1 MSNRAVQDGGRTM
14 IRWQRK
20 GLAALALGMALG
32 GLSPAERASAQT
44 VPLNVVY
51 GPVAQT
57 REGDLDHRENLFI
70 SVPADLEGHLFLRL
84 FDPEANGLHDTA
96 YGSFGNST
104 VLFRLLGGAG
114 AYTGVEFP
122 PPVADGSPADPEAG
136 LPLPD
141 EAGVLIAEQRFG
153 AEPATDDRWVT
164 LTPFQASQG
173 EIRDGRAYFRLDV
186 IGEAG
191 DDGNVFAFEVS
202 RAPDASELPAD
213 VRLFAFRP
221 TLRWPGTREVVELRF
236 SAPAGERATLQNFD
250 GAEAS
255 VELVSTFASTALPA
269 SGQDAW
275 ASGTFTVPEGET
287 AIEFKGGNETPNDI
301 TFALFDEAGGPLPF
315 ELPAR
320 LRQPALRPEAVG
332 IATPLADCRAV
343 AFDASGSSGDHPLRL
358 QWLFGDGRNSAETVV
373 VHRYD
378 IPGRYEA
385 ELQVLGPSDRVA
397 SGSSIRL
404 PVHVRNRPTA
414 VAGEAVVAAPGDAI
428 LFDGSASLPSDRP
441 ISSFLWSFGDGS
453 QASGAEARKTY
464 ATPGLYRSVLRVADD
479 ADHPCNFGIAQRL
492 VTINFQ
498 PTAEAGEARSAA
510 VGEAIRF
517 DGGASYDVDG
527 EIAGWHWA
535 FGDGDSAS
543 TAAADHAFQAPGVY
557 EARLTVVDDAGVGN
571 SSTSDT
577 VRITV
582 NAPPVPVS
590 TQPTRPIA
598 VGEIARFDA
607 TQSTDPD
614 GEILDYQWA
623 FGDGAIA
630 EGAVVEYAY
639 GAPGIY
645 EVRLTARDNSA
656 TRSDTAETS
665 FQVVVSAAPV
675 ADAGPDQLVTA
686 SEVVFDGGGSSDADG
701 TITSYEWTFGDGAT
715 GTGRVMRH
723 AYVEPGTYEVAL
735 TVRDD
740 SGAPLNVHRDTAMV
754 RVNQAP
760 IADAGPDLVAA
771 PGQSLT
777 FDGRGSLDPDGVIDI
792 YAWRFGDGSDGQG
805 AQIRHSFDA
814 PGHYRVELTVRDD
827 SGQEAAFDVDEARV
841 TVNAAPVADAGPDV
855 LIAPGTELRLS
866 SAASFDPDGSIEVH
880 RWDFDDRATPVLER
894 SPRRVFDEPGI
905 YTAQLTVSDGSGTL
919 NASSS
924 DEMLIHVNHAPVAE
938 AGAEIRTD
946 QLIVT
951 LDGSGSVDA
960 DGDTLVFT
968 WDPGDG
974 SPALTGR
981 TVTHAYP
988 RGGVFPVTLTVDDGT
1003 GLANSTAVDATRV
1016 VIDSRPVAVAG
1027 GNHDVC
1033 SGESILFDGSASSD
1047 PDGGLLRYEWDF
1059 GDGTRANLVNPA
1071 KTYELPGVYPVTL
1084 TVRDESGNAS
1094 GVHSDRVAAVVRE
1107 APIAVAGAPTRA
1119 CTNQTIRF
1127 DGSHSTD
1134 ADGAVNLF
1142 SWNFG
1147 DGSTGGGE
1155 KPTHLYDRPGEY
1167 RVILTIT
1174 GDSRGSCN
1182 PLDTDET
1189 RVTVV
1194 EAPRVSIDG
1203 PGRVAIGIPVT
1214 WRAVASSVAGAG
1226 EAVFAW
1232 QLPGVPAST
1241 GPTVTHSFAEPGIY
1255 EVALTARFGGGEG
1268 DCGAIDTALRVVAN
1282 APPVADTGDAHV
1294 VALGDALLVDASAS
1308 SDPDGAITRYEWDFG
1323 DGATATGVQA
1333 RHLYAEPGTYTL
1345 ALTVT
1350 DDAGVANSS
1359 TTTTAEITVNPT
1371 ASAGL
1376 EAPWPLCPGDAHAW
1390 VAQVSNGVGASWRFG
1405 DGTETQGATVEHA
1418 FARPGLYPVAVT
1430 LDDGRGLANSVA
1442 TETVFVH
1449 VNRTPEAV
1457 AGPDRLACPGDRLVF
1472 DADGSVDHDG
1482 KLSGFTWRFDD
1493 GVVLGGSEVERSFEA
1508 PGLYLAEL
1516 TVADETG
1523 AACGIATDRAAV
1535 RINAPPV
1542 VDAGPE
1548 MDGPVGAVHDIF
1560 LFDASATRDPD
1571 GDGVQIVW
1579 DLGDGTRR
1587 TGAVVKHRYTKPGD
1601 YTVTVEASDTSG
1613 LACGVATDTTT
1624 VRARARD

>member
-1 MSNRAVQDGGRTM
+1 MT
-14 IRWQRK
+14 RWQRN
-20 GLAALALGMALG
+20 GLAIAALGMALAS
-32 GLSPAERASAQT
+32 GLPDSRAAAQT

-51 GPVAQT
+51 GPVAHT
-57 REGDLDHRENLFI
+57 REGDLDHQENLFI

-104 VLFRLLGGAG
+104 VLFRLLGGEG
-114 AYTGVEFP
+114 AYTGVAFP
-122 PPVADGSPADPEAG
+122 APVADGASADPEAG
-136 LPLPD
+136 LPLPE
-141 EAGVLIAEQRFG
+141 EAGVVIAEQRFG
-153 AEPATDDRWVT
+153 AEAATDDRWVT

-173 EIRDGRAYFRLDV
+173 EIQDGRAYFRLDV
-186 IGEAG
+186 IGETG
-191 DDGNVFAFEVS
+191 DDGNVFTFEVS
-202 RAPDASELPAD
+202 LAPDASEPPDD

-236 SAPAGERATLQNFD
+236 SAPAGEPATLQNFD
-250 GAEAS
+250 GAAAS
-255 VELVSTFASTALPA
+255 VELVSTFATLPLPA

-275 ASGTFTVPEGET
+275 ASGDFIVPEGDT
-287 AIEFKGGNETPNDI
+287 AIELKGGTETPNDV
-301 TFALFDEAGGPLPF
+301 TFALFDAAGEPLPF
-315 ELPAR
+315 ELQPQ
-320 LRQPALRPEAVG
+320 LRQPVQRPDAVG
-332 IATPLADCRAV
+332 VATPLADCRAV
-343 AFDASGSSGDHPLRL
+343 AFDASGSSGDRPLHTR
-358 QWLFGDGRNSAETVV
+358 WLFGDGQESTESVV
-373 VHRYD
+373 VHRYGT
-378 IPGRYEA
+378 PGRYEA
-385 ELQVLGPSDRVA
+385 ELRLQGSAEGVGA
-397 SGSSIRL
+397 GSSIRV
-404 PVHVRNRPTA
+404 PVHVRDRPTA

-464 ATPGLYRSVLRVADD
+464 DTPGLYRSVLRVADD
-479 ADHPCNFGIAQRL
+479 ANHPCNFGTAQRL

-510 VGEAIRF
+510 VGEVIRL
-517 DGGASYDVDG
+517 DGSASYDVDG
-527 EIAGWHWA
+527 QIAGWHWA
-535 FGDGDSAS
+535 FGDGGNAS
-543 TAAADHAFQAPGVY
+543 TEAAEHAFQAPGVY
-557 EARLTVVDDAGVGN
+557 EVRLTVVDDAGVGN
-571 SSTSDT
+571 SAASDT

-590 TQPTRPIA
+590 TQPARPIA

-614 GEILDYQWA
+614 GEILGYEWA
-623 FGDGAIA
+623 FGDGASA

-645 EVRLTARDNSA
+645 EVRLAARDNSA
-656 TRSDTAETS
+656 TRSDTAETAFS
-665 FQVVVSAAPV
+665 VIVSAAPV
-675 ADAGPDQLVTA
+675 ADAGPDQLVTS

-715 GTGRVMRH
+715 GTGRVVRH
-723 AYVEPGTYEVAL
+723 AYVEPGAYEVAL

-771 PGQSLT
+771 PGQDLT
-777 FDGRGSLDPDGVIDI
+777 FDGRGSLDPDGVIDT
-792 YAWRFGDGSDGQG
+792 YAWRFGDGNEGKG
-805 AQIRHSFDA
+805 AQMRHAFAA
-814 PGHYRVELTVRDD
+814 PGHYRVELKVRDD
-827 SGQEAAFDVDEARV
+827 SGQEAAFDVDEALV
-841 TVNAAPVADAGPDV
+841 TINAAPVANAGPDV
-855 LIAPGTELRLS
+855 RIAPGTELRLS
-866 SAASFDPDGSIEVH
+866 SAASFDPDGSIKVW
-880 RWDFDDRATPVLER
+880 RWDFDDLETPVFER
-894 SPRRVFDEPGI
+894 SPGRVFEEPGI

-946 QLIVT
+946 QFIVT

-1003 GLANSTAVDATRV
+1003 GLGNAQAVDATRV
-1016 VIDSRPVAVAG
+1016 VIDSRPIAVAG

-1033 SGESILFDGSASSD
+1033 SGESILFDGSASAD

-1094 GVHSDRVAAVVRE
+1094 AVHSDRVVAVIRE
-1107 APIAVAGAPTRA
+1107 APIAVAGPPIRA

-1174 GDSRGSCN
+1174 GDSQGSCN

-1189 RVTVV
+1189 MVTVI

-1203 PGRVAIGIPVT
+1203 PARVATGVPVT

-1226 EAVFAW
+1226 EAEFEW
-1232 QLPGVPAST
+1232 QLAGEPAAI
-1241 GPTVTHSFAEPGIY
+1241 GPSVTHSFAEPGVY
-1255 EVALTARFGGGEG
+1255 EIALTARLGGGEG
-1268 DCGAIDTALRVVAN
+1268 DCGAIATRLKVVAN
-1282 APPVADTGDAHV
+1282 APPVADAGGARV
-1294 VALGDALLVDASAS
+1294 VALGDVLPVDASAS

-1323 DGATATGVQA
+1323 DGSSAKGVQA

-1350 DDAGVANSS
+1350 DDAGVANS
-1359 TTTTAEITVNPT
+1359 TTTQTEEVTVNPT

-1376 EAPWPLCPGDAHAW
+1376 EAPWPLCPGDSHAW
-1390 VAQVSNGVGASWRFG
+1390 VAQASNGVGASWRFG
-1405 DGTETQGATVEHA
+1405 DGTEVAGTKVEHA

-1430 LDDGRGLANSVA
+1430 LDDGLGLANSVR
-1442 TETVFVH
+1442 TETVFVR
-1449 VNRTPEAV
+1449 VNRAPEAV
-1457 AGPDRLACPGDRLVF
+1457 AGPDRLACPGDVLVF
-1472 DADGSVDHDG
+1472 DADESVDHDG
-1482 KLSGFTWRFDD
+1482 KLDTFTWQFDD
-1493 GVVLGGSEVERSFEA
+1493 GVVLKGSTVERSFDA
-1508 PGLYLAEL
+1508 PGLYAAEL
-1516 TVADETG
+1516 TVTDETG
-1523 AACGIATDRAAV
+1523 ASCGIGTDRAMV
-1535 RINAPPV
+1535 RIDAPPLI
-1542 VDAGPE
+1542 DAGPAME
-1548 MDGPVGAVHDIF
+1548 GPVGAVHDIF
-1560 LFDASATRDPD
+1560 LFDASAARDPD